1 MGELIFPL
9 IIKKYGGIKML
20 VAGVWILAIGLILNF
35 IVGATWNDRESS
47 INYIDFKKSKAID
60 HIPTQIEELKKFDE
74 EAIEFFEAVV
84 KSDTLNAIEEYW
96 DCRQAME
103 NSLQIMGVSR
113 VDIEEGYYR
122 HIKKLKG
129 RGWIFKG

>member
-1 MGELIFPL
+1 
-9 IIKKYGGIKML
+9 ML

-47 INYIDFKKSKAID
+47 INYIDFKNSKAID

-84 KSDTLNAIEEYW
+84 KNDTLNAIEEYW
-96 DCRQAME
+96 DTRQAME

-113 VDIEEGYYR
+113 ADAEEGYYR

-129 RGWIFKG
+129 RGWTFKG